1 MTTAPTWD
9 LDPAALTL
17 DDGDVVDEV
26 DVGPV
31 TLVRYEDGGPWV
43 YPLPRYVATSTWG
56 LPAVRFDYESSG
68 AGMYASTFAPAHDGT
83 FLIVLALAA
92 GARSWTS
99 PVLRWSQVRV
109 HVGAADGRADS
120 WSAPAWDLPV
130 PGLGPGP
137 HLLALWSDGST
148 VTAWLDGEVVASSAA
163 SPASGEDLSVDT
175 SDGTVLLSRA
185 AGWQTLP
192 EDLDDVLAEMLATYP
207 PAIAPTALVAAGSWA
222 VQGTGHAS
230 VGALY
235 EPPVIPPPTPGG
247 AQTPPPD
254 PEPQA
259 PPIGVPA
266 PVIRRYSET
275 MPAPVLDER
284 GMPVDWYPT
293 QVVDELWATLQI
305 VVEGVDVT
313 YHEGVAT
320 PFPSWQRGEP
330 FGSSTAELRF
340 PQITAFHVLP
350 SWCVKGASVA
360 VLLHPLDGGPVVR
373 AFDGTVDKFGH
384 AEDDGVFTVSARGPV
399 YVADLQLRPP
409 AFLPAPRD
417 VGHVIA
423 DAINGAVSRRTEHMQ
438 TVTTGC
444 QTTVLGAWEPRITGY
459 VQRLLAT
466 AVTDGRQWTVACD
479 ARTPELRLKD
489 VDTIAWRVSNGQRG
503 VLVDLEQDWSQAPN
517 VVYGEGVSPS
527 GGRWRNAMYPGWR
540 PDDTPLF
547 PMAPSRFFTV
557 GTRDGQTT
565 TGRGVS
571 EWQARVGQPVT
582 GRFSQADRARTFQVQ
597 RAAGIQQDGT
607 VGPQTWAASF
617 GTGSNTGTLECF
629 IMPLAFAPQVMP
641 RLYGPDGDDLGPNP
655 EYDPAVVRV
664 EDKIDF
670 GQNVTK
676 AEGRQNA
683 AETLA
688 RVIDPGW
695 SGRVT
700 FEIDPQ
706 EMSRYELREGT
717 NGLIRGFR
725 GTDLRVHVAYLEAD
739 QDRVVATVDTNAR
752 DYPTLDAIRTRERNA
767 TDPAKSI
774 IRRLAKADV
783 TEARATFDDESPAG
797 HLPRH
802 ALFPNLWTVVP
813 VPFGVYGSVVR
824 TEITT
829 TSSASPFALA
839 VFNQP
844 ITPAQL
850 LALVGNPLADREYNP
865 WDTAAD
871 ALAAAGLVMAWGW
884 DRQPCG
890 YYPQSYSTPDG
901 DDAAP
906 VTGRMLDDARW
917 EYATERA
924 PWLWVA
930 SIATGGCLI
939 EGRFWP
945 GAD

>member
-1 MTTAPTWD
+1 MPSTTPVHLIYPAVLPVGEVLSIDAGDGVLVAVAGPGSGPHRGVVDGHPALLLDAPFAYMTTTTPPAPLTSNIAVAAAVFRMPEVA
-9 LDPAALTL
+9 PARFVWRHHGPLGL
-17 DDGDVVDEV
+17 HDGPPRAEMFGVTVP
-26 DVGPV
+26 VGPEWIDTDTHAWV
-31 TLVRYEDGGPWV
+31 LHCDGTTATLVR
-43 YPLPRYVATSTWG
+43 
-56 LPAVRFDYESSG
+56 
-68 AGMYASTFAPAHDGT
+68 
-83 FLIVLALAA
+83 
-92 GARSWTS
+92 
-99 PVLRWSQVRV
+99 
-109 HVGAADGRADS
+109 
-120 WSAPAWDLPV
+120 
-130 PGLGPGP
+130 
-137 HLLALWSDGST
+137 
-148 VTAWLDGEVVASSAA
+148 DGEVVGSASGATAPATGSVSVESANGGVLFYA
-163 SPASGEDLSVDT
+163 AVWQEDVTLANAQSLAGDLLAQFGPASGLPPAAGRWSIDATASLSV
-175 SDGTVLLSRA
+175 GV
-185 AGWQTLP
+185 
-192 EDLDDVLAEMLATYP
+192 
-207 PAIAPTALVAAGSWA
+207 
-222 VQGTGHAS
+222 
-230 VGALY
+230 LY
-235 EPPVIPPPTPGG
+235 EPPVVPAPYPGG

-259 PPIGVPA
+259 PPIGVPT
-266 PVIRRYSET
+266 PVVRRYSET

-284 GMPVDWYPT
+284 GMPVDWYPVE
-293 QVVDELWATLQI
+293 VVDEPWATLQL

-313 YHEGVAT
+313 YFGGVAT

-350 SWCVKGASVA
+350 AWCVKGASVA
-360 VLLHPLDGGPVVR
+360 VLLHPVVGGPTVR

-384 AEDDGVFTVSARGPV
+384 AEDDGVFTVTARGPV

-423 DAINGAVSRRTEHMQ
+423 DAINGAVSRRTEPMAA
-438 TVTTGC
+438 VTTGC

-466 AVTDGRQWTVACD
+466 AVTDGRQWTLACD

-517 VVYGEGVSPS
+517 VIYGEGVSPS

-540 PDDTPLF
+540 PDSTPLF

-571 EWQARVGQPVT
+571 DWQARVGQPVT
-582 GRFSQADRARTFQVQ
+582 GRFSQADRARAFQVQ

-655 EYDPAVVRV
+655 QYDPAIVRV
-664 EDKIDF
+664 EDKTDF

-676 AEGRQNA
+676 TEGRQNA

-717 NGLIRGFR
+717 NGLIRNYR

-813 VPFGVYGSVVR
+813 VPFGVYGSIVR

-829 TSSASPFALA
+829 TSAASPFALA

-844 ITPAQL
+844 ITPARL
-850 LALVGNPLADREYNP
+850 LALVGNPLADREWNP

-871 ALAAAGLVMAWGW
+871 ALADAGLVMAWGW

-890 YYPQSYSTPDG
+890 YYPQSFSTPDG
-901 DDAAP
+901 EDAPP

-930 SIATGGCLI
+930 SIASSGCLI